1 MDDSDVLHIG
11 AAAGRFSDPRGMSPV
26 GVGEDD
32 RGFSASVVRIAVAVG
47 RIAVAVVGRCVT
59 DVHPRPAI
67 PAPARAVIT
76 CRGETY
82 PKTYTGSDGPS
93 PTPSPPPAPAAPSH
107 ATTAPATPSDR
118 ATGPATPSDRAT
130 GPASAT
136 EAANIG
142 GSKPTA
148 TKPATE
154 AATAK
159 ATAAKAATH
168 AALSGSLIHNQGR
181 KQQR

>member
-11 AAAGRFSDPRGMSPV
+11 AAAGRFSDPRGMPPV

-59 DVHPRPAI
+59 DVHPRPSI

-82 PKTYTGSDGPS
+82 PKTYTGSDWPS
-93 PTPSPPPAPAAPSH
+93 PTPSPPPAPATPSQP
-107 ATTAPATPSDR
+107 TTA
-118 ATGPATPSDRAT
+118 PATPSDRAT

-136 EAANIG
+136 EAPHIG
-142 GSKPTA
+142 GSKATTGEAAAKTAADVGSPEATA
-148 TKPATE
+148 TAPATE

-168 AALSGSLIHNQGR
+168 AALSG
-181 KQQR
+181 

>member
-11 AAAGRFSDPRGMSPV
+11 AAAGRFSDPRGMPPV

-59 DVHPRPAI
+59 DVHPRPSI

-82 PKTYTGSDGPS
+82 PKTYTGSDW
-93 PTPSPPPAPAAPSH
+93 PTPTPPPAPAAPSH
-107 ATTAPATPSDR
+107 ATTAPAPPTDR
-118 ATGPATPSDRAT
+118 AAGT
-130 GPASAT
+130 ASAG
-136 EAANIG
+136 EAAAKTAADV
-142 GSKPTA
+142 GSPEATA
-148 TKPATE
+148 TEPATE

>member
-82 PKTYTGSDGPS
+82 PKTYTGSDGPT

-118 ATGPATPSDRAT
+118 TT

-136 EAANIG
+136 EAAHIG

-148 TKPATE
+148 TEPATE

-168 AALSGSLIHNQGR
+168 AALSGSLIHNQRR